1 MGTIDILAETRQIES
16 DIIQW
21 RRALHQIPELGL
33 ELPQT
38 IGFVT
43 RILDT
48 SNGDNSRFNSRNVSR
63 FNGLNS
69 GD

>member
-43 RILDT
+43 RILDKLEVT
-48 SNGDNSRFNSRNVSR
+48 
-63 FNGLNS
+63 
-69 GD
+69 